1 MTGKQRLDKEN
12 NDEDEAVNG
21 KDSPNDAD
29 PIGNRFWHFH
39 NGNDLRIYWL
49 GEKLRN
55 NRIFAGF
62 PNQN

>member
-21 KDSPNDAD
+21 KDSSNDAD

-39 NGNDLRIYWL
+39 IGNDLRIYWL
-49 GEKLRN
+49 GGNLRN
-55 NRIFAGF
+55 NMIFAGF
-62 PNQN
+62 PNQK